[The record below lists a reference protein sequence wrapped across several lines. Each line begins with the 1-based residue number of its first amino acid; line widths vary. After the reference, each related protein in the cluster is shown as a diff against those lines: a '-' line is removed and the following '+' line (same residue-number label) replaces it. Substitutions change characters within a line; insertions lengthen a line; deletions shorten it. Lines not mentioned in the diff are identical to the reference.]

1 MYDLKKDAGQ
11 KGFTLIEILI
21 AMAILAIGILGVLK
35 MQISAIKGNAT
46 AMRLTE
52 KFSITSNQIEY
63 LMTLPYDHSDLDMT
77 NGTVRLPADQPLAG
91 YTMSWTV
98 EDNTDDPTIP
108 SDTKRVTVTV
118 DPGTYSSDLDFQV
131 EQLITDLD

>member
-1 MYDLKKDAGQ
+1 
-11 KGFTLIEILI
+11 
-21 AMAILAIGILGVLK
+21 